1 MKCFRS
7 LLMALAL
14 TGILCASA
22 GAYTGTFPVEA
33 DGQSTGVQACLMVPL
48 RAVAEPLGFTVTWDD
63 GGVLVDNG
71 TLHTRVVIGQDR
83 YTLTT
88 SIDGLV
94 GMSAPFSLGAPPY
107 VANGVTY
114 VPVAL
119 FDALLGDGAVTVT
132 DSGTV
137 SIQAPSSSS
146 TSLANPFTEYDTLAQ
161 AEEAAG
167 FSLQMP
173 DRVPNWMDSMRFRVA
188 DDTMIEVLIQGGEQE
203 LCIRKAPGDSDISGD
218 FTVYEWTQT
227 VDADGITLELRGNGD
242 YARVAIWT
250 RDGYTFSI
258 TTNADLTPEAMTA
271 MAESVA

>member
-1 MKCFRS
+1 MKWFRS

-14 TGILCASA
+14 TGVLCASA

-33 DGQSTGVQACLMVPL
+33 DGQSTGVNACLMVPL

-71 TLHTRVVIGQDR
+71 TLQTRVVIGQDR

-88 SIDGLV
+88 SRDGLV

-119 FDALLGDGAVTVT
+119 FDALLGEGAVTVT
-132 DSGTV
+132 DSGTI
-137 SIQAPSSSS
+137 SIQAPSAGS

-161 AEEAAG
+161 AEAVAG

-173 DRVPNWMDSMRFRVA
+173 DRIPNWMDSMCFRA
-188 DDTMIEVLIQGGEQE
+188 AENAMIEVIVQGGDQE
-203 LCIRKAPGDSDISGD
+203 LRIRKAPDISGD
-218 FTVYEWTQT
+218 FTAYEWTQT
-227 VDADGITLELRGNGD
+227 VDADGITLELRGDGD
-242 YARVAIWT
+242 CARVAIWT

>member
-88 SIDGLV
+88 SKEGLV

-119 FDALLGDGAVTVT
+119 FDALLGEGAVTVT
-132 DSGTV
+132 DSGTI

-146 TSLANPFTEYDTLAQ
+146 TSLANPFKEYDTLAQ
-161 AEEAAG
+161 AEAAAG

-188 DDTMIEVLIQGGEQE
+188 NDTMMEVLIQGGEKE
-203 LCIRKAPGDSDISGD
+203 LCIRKAPGSGDISGD
-218 FTVYEWTQT
+218 FNTYEWTQT
-227 VDADGITLELRGNGD
+227 ADVDGTTMELRGNGD
-242 YARVAIWT
+242 CARVAIWT

>member
-137 SIQAPSSSS
+137 SIQAP
-146 TSLANPFTEYDTLAQ
+146 PP
-161 AEEAAG
+161 AALPWPTPSRNTTHWHRRKRPPVFPCRCRTG
-167 FSLQMP
+167 FP
-173 DRVPNWMDSMRFRVA
+173 TGWIPCAFAW
-188 DDTMIEVLIQGGEQE
+188 
-203 LCIRKAPGDSDISGD
+203 
-218 FTVYEWTQT
+218 QT
-227 VDADGITLELRGNGD
+227 I
-242 YARVAIWT
+242 
-250 RDGYTFSI
+250 
-258 TTNADLTPEAMTA
+258 P
-271 MAESVA
+271 

>member
-1 MKCFRS
+1 MKWFRS

-14 TGILCASA
+14 TGVLCASA

-33 DGQSTGVQACLMVPL
+33 DGQSTGVNACLMVPL

-94 GMSAPFSLGAPPY
+94 DMSAPFSLGAPPY

-137 SIQAPSSSS
+137 SIQAP
-146 TSLANPFTEYDTLAQ
+146 PP
-161 AEEAAG
+161 AA
-167 FSLQMP
+167 LP
-173 DRVPNWMDSMRFRVA
+173 
-188 DDTMIEVLIQGGEQE
+188 
-203 LCIRKAPGDSDISGD
+203 
-218 FTVYEWTQT
+218 
-227 VDADGITLELRGNGD
+227 
-242 YARVAIWT
+242 
-250 RDGYTFSI
+250 
-258 TTNADLTPEAMTA
+258 
-271 MAESVA
+271 

>member
-14 TGILCASA
+14 TGILCVSA

-188 DDTMIEVLIQGGEQE
+188 DDTMIEVLIQGGDQE

-218 FTVYEWTQT
+218 FTIYAWTQT

>member
-1 MKCFRS
+1 MKWFRS

-14 TGILCASA
+14 TGVLCASA

-33 DGQSTGVQACLMVPL
+33 DGQSTGVNACLMVPL

-88 SIDGLV
+88 SRDGLV

-119 FDALLGDGAVTVT
+119 FDALLGEGAVTVT
-132 DSGTV
+132 DSGTI
-137 SIQAPSSSS
+137 SIQTPLPAAPPWPILSQN
-146 TSLANPFTEYDTLAQ
+146 TTHWH
-161 AEEAAG
+161 
-167 FSLQMP
+167 
-173 DRVPNWMDSMRFRVA
+173 R
-188 DDTMIEVLIQGGEQE
+188 
-203 LCIRKAPGDSDISGD
+203 RKPPPAFPCRCRTVFPTGWTPCASGR
-218 FTVYEWTQT
+218 QK
-227 VDADGITLELRGNGD
+227 
-242 YARVAIWT
+242 
-250 RDGYTFSI
+250 
-258 TTNADLTPEAMTA
+258 TP
-271 MAESVA
+271 

>member
-1 MKCFRS
+1 MQYKLRTPVTREDLAPLRTGDTVLLSGAVYTARDAAHKRMMELLDTGGS
-7 LLMALAL
+7 LP
-14 TGILCASA
+14 
-22 GAYTGTFPVEA
+22 FPVEA

-94 GMSAPFSLGAPPY
+94 DMSAPFSLGAPPY

-137 SIQAPSSSS
+137 SIQAP
-146 TSLANPFTEYDTLAQ
+146 PP
-161 AEEAAG
+161 AA
-167 FSLQMP
+167 LP
-173 DRVPNWMDSMRFRVA
+173 
-188 DDTMIEVLIQGGEQE
+188 
-203 LCIRKAPGDSDISGD
+203 
-218 FTVYEWTQT
+218 
-227 VDADGITLELRGNGD
+227 
-242 YARVAIWT
+242 
-250 RDGYTFSI
+250 
-258 TTNADLTPEAMTA
+258 
-271 MAESVA
+271 

>member
-1 MKCFRS
+1 M
-7 LLMALAL
+7 
-14 TGILCASA
+14 
-22 GAYTGTFPVEA
+22 
-33 DGQSTGVQACLMVPL
+33 
-48 RAVAEPLGFTVTWDD
+48 
-63 GGVLVDNG
+63 
-71 TLHTRVVIGQDR
+71 
-83 YTLTT
+83 
-88 SIDGLV
+88 
-94 GMSAPFSLGAPPY
+94 
-107 VANGVTY
+107 
-114 VPVAL
+114 
-119 FDALLGDGAVTVT
+119 GDGAVTVT

-188 DDTMIEVLIQGGEQE
+188 DDTMIEVLIQGGDQE